1 MSTRNVYL
9 NGRIVPANDAKISVA
24 DAGFLHGASVFTT
37 MLARNGA
44 IFRFDRHL
52 KRLLDTV
59 GLFDLRTDATAESL
73 RGGVDELLAANGLT
87 DARVRITLSP
97 GAVGRDEPTT
107 VITAD
112 PMAEYPAEWYT
123 QGIGVIV
130 SSFRQVPESPTTGVK
145 TGCYF
150 PRVLARQ
157 EAAARGAE
165 EALWY
170 TADNHLAE
178 ACFCNVFLVADGTVR
193 TPPRET
199 PVLGGV
205 VQQAVFEICRDEE
218 IPCDAETPL
227 TVHDMLEAEEV
238 FLTSS
243 CAGIRPVIRI
253 EKHDVGK
260 GVPGPV
266 TQRIMAAYRELL
278 DSECP
283 PQAAKESSDEGFRH
297 H

>member
-1 MSTRNVYL
+1 MSERSVYL
-9 NGRIVPANDAKISVA
+9 NGRIVSEGEAKISVA

-37 MLARNGA
+37 MLAHNGA

-52 KRLLDTV
+52 RRLMDTV
-59 GLFDLRTDATAESL
+59 QLFGLRTEATGESL
-73 RGGVDELLAANGLT
+73 QAGVADLLAANGLGE
-87 DARVRITLSP
+87 ARVRITLSP
-97 GAVGRDEPTT
+97 GAIGRDEPTT

-112 PMAEYPAEWYT
+112 ALEGYPAEWYT
-123 QGIGVIV
+123 KGIGVIV

-157 EAAARGAE
+157 EAAAKGAE

-170 TADNHLAE
+170 TADHHLAE
-178 ACFCNVFLVADGTVR
+178 ACFCNVFLVCKGVVR
-193 TPPRET
+193 TPPRQT

-205 VQQAVFEICRDEE
+205 VQQAVFEICRDAE
-218 IPCDAETPL
+218 IPCHAETPL
-227 TVHDMLEAEEV
+227 TVSDMLAAEEV

-243 CAGIRPVIRI
+243 CAGIRPVVRI
-253 EKHDVGK
+253 EKHDVGA
-260 GVPGPV
+260 GAPGPV
-266 TQRIMAAYRELL
+266 TQKIMAAYRELL

-283 PQAAKESSDEGFRH
+283 PQAARE
-297 H
+297 